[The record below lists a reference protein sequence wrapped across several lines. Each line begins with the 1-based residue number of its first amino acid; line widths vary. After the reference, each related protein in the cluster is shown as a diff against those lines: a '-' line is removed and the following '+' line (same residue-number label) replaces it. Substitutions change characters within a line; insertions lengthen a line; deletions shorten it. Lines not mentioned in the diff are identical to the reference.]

1 MPVMPQHPSRAA
13 QSTRR
18 GNRFEG
24 SAADILSHPSRV
36 RNISSSG
43 ALPLHFFMGQ
53 IEMLQ
58 GRHALASV
66 KGEQHIIEYKSGT
79 LALIFFA
86 GSIDKTLMHMSNA
99 ATLGQSH
106 YPARRQANKPKLIVS
121 SSLLINSG
129 TTATAPV

>member
-1 MPVMPQHPSRAA
+1 MGAQHKPLLRIA
-13 QSTRR
+13 
-18 GNRFEG
+18 
-24 SAADILSHPSRV
+24 SA
-36 RNISSSG
+36 
-43 ALPLHFFMGQ
+43 FFMGPM
-53 IEMLQ
+53 EMLQ